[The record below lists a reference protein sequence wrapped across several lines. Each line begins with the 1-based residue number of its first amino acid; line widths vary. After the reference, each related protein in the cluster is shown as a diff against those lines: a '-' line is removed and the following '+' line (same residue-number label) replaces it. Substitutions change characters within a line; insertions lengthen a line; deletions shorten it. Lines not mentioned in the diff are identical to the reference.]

1 MSVTW
6 STYRWYRHRLLKS
19 TYQFSVPQERGTN
32 NLTDGEEGSIP
43 GLVSEQDVSICRFT
57 QWVYWNINGEWAHL
71 LRLTVEPSARSS
83 VKPSPPGTVKPL
95 ILTVVQLEALEASL
109 IELMVTVQ
117 SSARFFGAAD
127 TWETTPNASNNDGS
141 IMSWKAIN
149 KE

>member
-1 MSVTW
+1 MKRGPSQVLFPKRTSPSVD
-6 STYRWYRHRLLKS
+6 LLD
-19 TYQFSVPQERGTN
+19 EHIGI
-32 NLTDGEEGSIP
+32 LT
-43 GLVSEQDVSICRFT
+43 
-57 QWVYWNINGEWAHL
+57 EWAYL

-127 TWETTPNASNNDGS
+127 T
-141 IMSWKAIN
+141 
-149 KE
+149 